1 MTANLR
7 LATEIRKRIEK
18 LTGKLIVTVKGSFD
32 FVLHH
37 SESDLCYN
45 FTMTCSFVSLGRRMN
60 AMMGLHLHS
69 YSHCLI
75 LEKNI
80 LMMTLEFNFFFY

>member
-7 LATEIRKRIEK
+7 HATEIKKRIER

-32 FVLHH
+32 FELHH
-37 SESDLCYN
+37 SESVLCYN
-45 FTMTCSFVSLGRRMN
+45 FTMTCSFVSLSSRMN

-69 YSHCLI
+69 YSHC
-75 LEKNI
+75 
-80 LMMTLEFNFFFY
+80 